1 MSKSDPFCILYALKP
16 TAGNAAKIMK
26 QKIGQTELAGGHLGQ
41 PRPGLRRAIR
51 SRLFLR
57 GDAEVRARHTMML
70 VTSGELP
77 EKHMAEIAPERRLNW
92 IVDELNGKRH
102 TNGLTIPLHG
112 ADSSSIDLAKGEI
125 EGHSILKLRV
135 GENFVR
141 NLPLPADIDSI
152 KATLNG
158 GVLDLRW

>member
-1 MSKSDPFCILYALKP
+1 MEDWEQVEIEVVTDGLDASPSELH
-16 TAGNAAKIMK
+16 AAFEIS
-26 QKIGQTELAGGHLGQ
+26 GDHLN
-41 PRPGLRRAIR
+41 
-51 SRLFLR
+51 
-57 GDAEVRARHTMML
+57 EVRDRHTMML
-70 VTSGELP
+70 VSSGEIP
-77 EKHMAEIAPERRLNW
+77 ESHMAEIAPERRLNW

-125 EGHSILKLRV
+125 EGHSILKLRL

-152 KATLNG
+152 KATLKG
-158 GVLDLRW
+158 GVLDLSW

>member
-1 MSKSDPFCILYALKP
+1 MEEWEQVEIEVVTDGLDASPSELH
-16 TAGNAAKIMK
+16 AAFEIS
-26 QKIGQTELAGGHLGQ
+26 GDHLN
-41 PRPGLRRAIR
+41 
-51 SRLFLR
+51 
-57 GDAEVRARHTMML
+57 EVRDRHTMML
-70 VTSGELP
+70 VSSGEIP
-77 EKHMAEIAPERRLNW
+77 ESHMAEIAPERRLNW

-152 KATLNG
+152 KATLKG
-158 GVLDLRW
+158 GVLDLSW

>member
-1 MSKSDPFCILYALKP
+1 MEEWEQVEIEVVTDGLDASPSELH
-16 TAGNAAKIMK
+16 AAFEIS
-26 QKIGQTELAGGHLGQ
+26 GDHLN
-41 PRPGLRRAIR
+41 
-51 SRLFLR
+51 
-57 GDAEVRARHTMML
+57 EVRDRHTMML
-70 VTSGELP
+70 VSSGEIP
-77 EKHMAEIAPERRLNW
+77 ESHMAEIAPERRLNW

-125 EGHSILKLRV
+125 EGHSILKLRL

-152 KATLNG
+152 KATLKG
-158 GVLDLRW
+158 GVLDLSW

>member
-1 MSKSDPFCILYALKP
+1 MEDWEQVEIEVVTDGLDASPSELH
-16 TAGNAAKIMK
+16 AAFEIS
-26 QKIGQTELAGGHLGQ
+26 GDHLN
-41 PRPGLRRAIR
+41 
-51 SRLFLR
+51 
-57 GDAEVRARHTMML
+57 EVRDRHTMML
-70 VTSGELP
+70 VSSGEIP
-77 EKHMAEIAPERRLNW
+77 ESHMAEIAPERRLNW

-141 NLPLPADIDSI
+141 NLPLPA
-152 KATLNG
+152 
-158 GVLDLRW
+158 LRSLPKRR

>member
-1 MSKSDPFCILYALKP
+1 MEEWEQGEIEVVTDGLDASPSELH
-16 TAGNAAKIMK
+16 AAFEIS
-26 QKIGQTELAGGHLGQ
+26 GDHLN
-41 PRPGLRRAIR
+41 
-51 SRLFLR
+51 
-57 GDAEVRARHTMML
+57 EVRDRHTMML
-70 VTSGELP
+70 VSSGEIP
-77 EKHMAEIAPERRLNW
+77 ESHMAEIAPERRLNW

-152 KATLNG
+152 KATLKG
-158 GVLDLRW
+158 GVLDLSW